1 MRQEPDGLYQAM
13 GGEEGIAK
21 LVGAFYRRVL
31 TDESLSPFFDHVPM
45 ERLKVMQKEFF
56 SEALG
61 GPLFYSGRSLRQVHA
76 GMGIEKEHVRRFVQ
90 HLLDTLLELQGEQS
104 LTRSDIDAIYSR
116 IALEVDRVTD
126 DVGESG

>member
-61 GPLFYSGRSLRQVHA
+61 GPPFYSGRSLRQVHA